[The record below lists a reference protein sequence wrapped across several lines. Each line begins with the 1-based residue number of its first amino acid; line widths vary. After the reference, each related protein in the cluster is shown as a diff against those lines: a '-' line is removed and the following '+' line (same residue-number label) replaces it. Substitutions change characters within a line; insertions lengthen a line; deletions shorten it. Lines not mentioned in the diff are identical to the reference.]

1 MTEYVQLKSFRVQ
14 LTQDGWQES
23 NFCDIF
29 ISTPKK
35 VRLQWLNLPGW
46 TIRAASGRPHR
57 AAKGG
62 SPKSPIFHSYNIYA
76 AIVRPIWTKSGDI

>member
-1 MTEYVQLKSFRVQ
+1 MRGRIQAVKIHLQSNEQRGHGPRFCATTTRFRRMTEYVQLKSFRVQ

-35 VRLQWLNLPGW
+35 VRLQ
-46 TIRAASGRPHR
+46 
-57 AAKGG
+57 
-62 SPKSPIFHSYNIYA
+62 
-76 AIVRPIWTKSGDI
+76 